1 MVVRLLLQV
10 DIFEDIEKLTK
21 EIHDLVKFLD
31 PEVAEGLKLIP
42 EWSLTS
48 ENLPFLREYSVVD
61 SLPAP
66 VELVIE
72 NFEVTATLGQHEIPV
87 RIYRSTT
94 LPKAAPVL
102 IWMHGGGFVM
112 GNVPK
117 DDDLCIGMAQA
128 GRCVVVSVDYR
139 LAPEF
144 PFPAAPEDC
153 FAILEWVSSQ
163 PAELGVTPDRVA
175 VGGVSAG
182 GCLAA
187 SVALMTRDR
196 NGPDLCHQF
205 LFVPVTDDRLQSPSS
220 LCIHDPRVW
229 SRDKAVMAWQMYLG
243 ESHHGEPSP
252 YAAPARANDL
262 TGLPATTMF
271 VEEYDLLHDEAVD
284 YANRLEAAGVPVEL
298 KSYPGTFHAHFAFAP
313 DAAKSK
319 RTVSDMFN
327 SVKRVFGA

>member
-1 MVVRLLLQV
+1 
-10 DIFEDIEKLTK
+10 LTK
-21 EIHDLVKFLD
+21 EINDLVPFLD
-31 PEVAEGLKLIP
+31 PEVADGLMLIP
-42 EWSLTS
+42 EWNLTS
-48 ENLPFLREYSVVD
+48 ESLPFLREFSVVD

-66 VELVIE
+66 AEFVIE
-72 NFEVTATLGQHEIPV
+72 NYEVAANLDQHKIPV
-87 RIYRSTT
+87 RVYRSTA
-94 LPKAAPVL
+94 LSAAAPVL

-139 LAPEF
+139 LAPDF

-153 FAILEWVSSQ
+153 FAVLEWVSSQ
-163 PAELGVTPDRVA
+163 PAALGVRPERIA
-175 VGGVSAG
+175 VGGISAG

-205 LFVPVTDDRLQSPSS
+205 LFAPVTDDRLQSASS
-220 LCIHDPRVW
+220 LRIIDPRVW
-229 SRDKAVMAWQMYLG
+229 SRDKAVMSWQMYLG
-243 ESHHGEPSP
+243 ESHHGKPSP
-252 YAAPARANDL
+252 YAAPARARDL
-262 TGLPATTMF
+262 SGLPSTTIF
-271 VEEYDLLHDEAVD
+271 VEEYDVLHDEAVD
-284 YANRLEAAGVPVEL
+284 YANRLESAGISVEL

-313 DAAKSK
+313 DAAISK
-319 RTVSDMFN
+319 RTVTDMFN